1 MNVLALED
9 VNKSFGGVKA
19 SHHLSLY
26 VRPGE
31 RVAVIG
37 ANGAGKSTM
46 FNLISGYLTP
56 DSGTITFDGQSIAG
70 MSPHVIARMGI
81 GRSFQRSN
89 IFPKLT
95 AFENVLTAVLSN
107 VRASLNPFRPARAYA
122 VENQR
127 ALDILARIG
136 LADARDRRA
145 GALALGDQKRLEI
158 GLALALTPRLLLLDE
173 PTAGMSPEE
182 TTSTVALVES
192 LARESGIS
200 LLFTEHD
207 MAVVFGIAERIY
219 VLHQGAIVADGTPEA
234 IRDNPDVQRIYL
246 GAAQD
251 ERNS

>member
-9 VNKSFGGVKA
+9 VNKAFGGVKA
-19 SHHLSLY
+19 SHHLTLH

-70 MSPHVIARMGI
+70 MSPHSIARMGI

-95 AFENVLTAVLSN
+95 AFENILTAVLSS
-107 VRASLNPFRPARAYA
+107 VKLSLHPFRAARSYG

-127 ALDILARIG
+127 ALDILKRIG
-136 LADARDRRA
+136 LLDARDRRA

-182 TTSTVALVES
+182 TSSTVALVES

-251 ERNS
+251 ERKP

>member
-1 MNVLALED
+1 
-9 VNKSFGGVKA
+9 
-19 SHHLSLY
+19 
-26 VRPGE
+26 
-31 RVAVIG
+31 
-37 ANGAGKSTM
+37 M

-56 DSGTITFDGQSIAG
+56 DSGTITFDGRSIAG